1 MKLYDLHRIKTKI
14 LLILILKFKNN
25 LKFIF
30 CSNTQIIKKKTLK
43 KASYTLVRLQKII
56 HHLIFCIDLFPKIIK
71 RANA

>member
-30 CSNTQIIKKKTLK
+30 CSNTQIIKTLK